1 MLRRT
6 FLGGLV
12 VAAAAPA
19 LVATE
24 AQAATWQF
32 LGSRRVN
39 GALDFDRIP
48 VGIGQ
53 GTFDRIR
60 LKVVGNDLM
69 IYDLE
74 VRYGN
79 GVVDD
84 VPVRLLIPEGG
95 QTRAIDLRGTD
106 RRIRAVRF
114 AYGKFANGN
123 GPTYVELYGRR

>member
-6 FLGGLV
+6 FVGGLV

-106 RRIRAVRF
+106 RRLRAVRF

>member
-6 FLGGLV
+6 FLSGLV
-12 VAAAAPA
+12 FAAAAPA

-48 VGIGQ
+48 VGIGK
-53 GTFDRIR
+53 GRFDRIR

-79 GVVDD
+79 GVIDD